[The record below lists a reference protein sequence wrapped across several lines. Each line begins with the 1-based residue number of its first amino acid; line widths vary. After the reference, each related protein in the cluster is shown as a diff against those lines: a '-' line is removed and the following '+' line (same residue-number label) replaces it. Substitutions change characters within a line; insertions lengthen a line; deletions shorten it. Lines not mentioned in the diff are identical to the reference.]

1 MRLTAKIVT
10 VFILMSVIVTGAN
23 GFLRIRREANL
34 FESDMV
40 QDVERFA
47 LLMEQW
53 VTTELN
59 KNGWESLQRLI
70 RELDSQDR
78 YSQIRWVWLDVSP
91 PNTYAPEIPAPQL
104 RLLGV
109 NVKKVV
115 STKIRTTSG
124 KEVLCA
130 YRRIPLKIRTGNQ
143 VVRHRE
149 GAVELIYDLT
159 PLNFLVRKTII
170 NTCVTMG
177 TLLLFSIVIMGF
189 MGVNVVARPLQKLI
203 QKTRRAGEGDLTGD
217 VDLGGNDELT
227 ELGQSLN
234 NMCRQLSKSQEAVQA
249 ETLARI
255 ATLEQLR
262 HVDRLQTVGRLASGI
277 AHELGTPL
285 NVVSGRAALIASGK
299 LCETDVTESARSI
312 KSETDR
318 MATIIQQLLDFARRR
333 TPKRVSIDLHQVAN
347 QTAQLL
353 DPLAQKKKVQIEVTD
368 NDEPVIAFV
377 DVGQLQQV
385 LTNLIVNA
393 IQSITSGGQVRI
405 RMGHRFARPP
415 EGHTGDADHYDF
427 IDIEDNG
434 EGIAEENLNHIF
446 EPFFTTKEV
455 GEGTGLGLS
464 LSYGIIDE
472 HGGWL
477 EASSQV
483 DKGTCFTVYLPREE
497 RNECSEKS

>member
-59 KNGWESLQRLI
+59 KNGWESVQRLI
-70 RELDSQDR
+70 RELDSQDQ

-91 PNTYAPEIPAPQL
+91 PDTYAPEIPAPQL
-104 RLLGV
+104 RWLGV

-115 STKIRTTSG
+115 STKIRNKSG
-124 KEVLCA
+124 KEVICA
-130 YRRIPLKIRTGNQ
+130 YRRIPLKIRIGDQ
-143 VVRHRE
+143 VVRHRD

-159 PLNFLVRKTII
+159 PLKFLARKTII

-177 TLLLFSIVIMGF
+177 TLLLLSIVIMCF

-234 NMCRQLSKSQEAVQA
+234 NMCRQLSESQEAVQA

-255 ATLEQLR
+255 AALEQLR

-333 TPKRVSIDLHQVAN
+333 TPKRISIDLHQIAI

-353 DPLAQKKKVQIEVTD
+353 DPLAQKRDVQIEVT
-368 NDEPVIAFV
+368 ESAKPVTAFV

-393 IQSITSGGQVRI
+393 IQSINDGGHVRI
-405 RMGHRFARPP
+405 RMGYRFARPP
-415 EGHTGDADHYDF
+415 EGHAGEADQYDF

-434 EGIAEENLNHIF
+434 KGIAEENLNHIF

-472 HGGWL
+472 HGGWI

-483 DKGTCFTVYLPREE
+483 GKGTCFTVYLPREE
-497 RNECSEKS
+497 RKECSENS

>member
-10 VFILMSVIVTGAN
+10 VFVLMSVIVTGVN

-34 FESDMV
+34 FESDMI

-59 KNGWESLQRLI
+59 KNGWESVQRLI
-70 RELDSQDR
+70 RELDSQDQ
-78 YSQIRWVWLDVSP
+78 YSQIRWVWLDVTP
-91 PNTYAPEIPAPQL
+91 PNTYAPQISTSQL
-104 RLLGV
+104 RKLGV

-115 STKIRTTSG
+115 SIKKRKTSG
-124 KEVLCA
+124 DEVLCA
-130 YRRIPLKIRTGNQ
+130 YRRIPLKIRIGDQ

-159 PLNFLVRKTII
+159 PLNFLVRKTIV

-177 TLLLFSIVIMGF
+177 TLLLLSIVMMGF
-189 MGVNVVARPLQKLI
+189 MGVNVVAQPLQKLI

-234 NMCRQLSKSQEAVQA
+234 NMCRQLSESQEAVQA

-255 ATLEQLR
+255 AALEQLR

-285 NVVSGRAALIASGK
+285 NVVSGRAGLIASGK
-299 LCETDVTESARSI
+299 LCESDVAESARSI

-333 TPKRVSIDLHQVAN
+333 TPQRVSIDLHQIAI

-353 DPLAQKKKVQIEVTD
+353 DSLAQKRNVQIEVID
-368 NDEPVIAFV
+368 NNNPVTAFV

-393 IQSITSGGQVRI
+393 IQSINDGGRVQI
-405 RMGHRFARPP
+405 RMGYRFARPP
-415 EGHTGDADHYDF
+415 EGHAGEADQYDF
-427 IDIEDNG
+427 IDIEDDG
-434 EGIAEENLNHIF
+434 EGIADEHLDHIF

-472 HGGWL
+472 HGGWIA
-477 EASSQV
+477 ASSQV
-483 DKGTCFTVYLPREE
+483 NKGTCFTVYLPREE
-497 RNECSEKS
+497 RKECSEKS